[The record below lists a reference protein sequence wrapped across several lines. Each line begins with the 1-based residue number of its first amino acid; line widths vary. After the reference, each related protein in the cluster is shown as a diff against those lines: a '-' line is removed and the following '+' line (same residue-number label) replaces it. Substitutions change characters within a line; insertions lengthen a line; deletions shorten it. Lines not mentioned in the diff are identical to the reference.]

1 MEEDETFEIQSQ
13 AARFVPTAP
22 TAPTT
27 VQQHVD
33 TVQKDD
39 KARGGPEDN
48 NNDGVVKECGEGG
61 CLAVAL
67 APTFDYFGWGLGVE
81 KIKKLLNAQITGGQN
96 NGVPGDWWLPGCVLS
111 ALKEKFGEGNFT
123 FKRVSSPQNNRLYP
137 QLVDDLEGK
146 VWIVDGELSWP
157 SYYFRKDMYTHY
169 EPELPTTSSTSSS
182 PAELNRH
189 CVAIING
196 QLFDLS
202 LPGGRC
208 SVRAEEV
215 LHLKSDGSFKKTEEH
230 EIMGYF
236 RQIFKVY
243 SVVLPASPSSSVVLS
258 SNSSSRKRPRSAISS
273 SSSAPR
279 KSKQKAT
286 ETVL

>member
-1 MEEDETFEIQSQ
+1 M
-13 AARFVPTAP
+13 
-22 TAPTT
+22 
-27 VQQHVD
+27 
-33 TVQKDD
+33 
-39 KARGGPEDN
+39 
-48 NNDGVVKECGEGG
+48 
-61 CLAVAL
+61 
-67 APTFDYFGWGLGVE
+67 
-81 KIKKLLNAQITGGQN
+81 
-96 NGVPGDWWLPGCVLS
+96 LS

-123 FKRVSSPQNNRLYP
+123 FKRVYSPQNNRLYP

-157 SYYFRKDMYTHY
+157 SYYFRKDQYIHY
-169 EPELPTTSSTSSS
+169 EPDLPTTSLTSVSS
-182 PAELNRH
+182 AQRNRH

-196 QLFDLS
+196 DLFDLS

-208 SVRAEEV
+208 SVRAEEI
-215 LHLKSDGSFKKTEEH
+215 LHLKSGGSFKKTEEH

-258 SNSSSRKRPRSAISS
+258 SNSSSRKRPRPAISS
-273 SSSAPR
+273 SSDPR
-279 KSKQKAT
+279 KTKKKAT